1 MTKLRSY
8 HVVTF
13 VAFALTVGSLISP
26 RPVVAQ
32 APDPRP
38 GTSTPVTIVNP
49 LPLPVSGSATVSGSV
64 AISNTP
70 LPVTGTV
77 GLTTGSS
84 VSIANTDTNP
94 VPVRNLDN
102 AARSPYQ
109 ETISFNQDQVGF
121 CTNFVCS
128 VSFPAVP
135 AGKRLEV
142 THVSAV
148 FNAPNGSA
156 TISVQPSFSV
166 RVYLPLPQTYGFGTY
181 VGGAS
186 VTAYVQAGAS
196 PTVQLGGLGVNTAPN
211 TATATIVGHLVS
223 VP

>member
-1 MTKLRSY
+1 MSKRS
-8 HVVTF
+8 VC
-13 VAFALTVGSLISP
+13 VALI
-26 RPVVAQ
+26 
-32 APDPRP
+32 
-38 GTSTPVTIVNP
+38 
-49 LPLPVSGSATVSGSV
+49 SGSV
-64 AISNTP
+64 AALLSVGVAAQAKPPAP
-70 LPVTGTV
+70 LPSPPQNVTVTNVPLPVTGNVSGTVSVSGTVPVTGTV
-77 GLTTGSS
+77 GLASGSS

-102 AARSPYQ
+102 ATRSPYQ
-109 ETISFNQDQVGF
+109 ETISFNQDQANF
-121 CTNFVCS
+121 CDNFVCV

-142 THVSAV
+142 TYVSAV
-148 FNAPNGSA
+148 FNSPNGGA
-156 TISVQPSFSV
+156 TISVRPSFAV

-186 VTAYVQAGAS
+186 VTAYVEAGAT
-196 PTVQLGGLGVNTAPN
+196 PTVGLAGVGVNTAPN